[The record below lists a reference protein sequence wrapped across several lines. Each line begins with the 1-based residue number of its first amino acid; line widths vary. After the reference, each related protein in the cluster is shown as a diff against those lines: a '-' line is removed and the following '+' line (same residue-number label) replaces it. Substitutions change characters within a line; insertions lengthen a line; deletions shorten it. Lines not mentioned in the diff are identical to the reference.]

1 MWARQVRKATVTVE
15 EKAVLNCLRA
25 LLPKVHPLDYEKI
38 RYLCTWIVAALA
50 EEVEQEQ
57 DNTIQRNA
65 RQETGTGAGGSV
77 PGSGSGM
84 GLGRGQRESDMKVRS
99 DSFTAKATE
108 EAESCRRYADIV
120 TYLAGLT
127 FPLQATKAISKAVQE
142 KIIATTS
149 TSNTTSTS
157 TSGTISAGVSLS
169 VSTSVNGATY
179 GSNNNCDNS
188 GAINST
194 NNVLTPNSGWESCY
208 IGVPTAY
215 LSRVPFWVR
224 K

>member
-1 MWARQVRKATVTVE
+1 M
-15 EKAVLNCLRA
+15 
-25 LLPKVHPLDYEKI
+25 HPLDYEKI

-57 DNTIQRNA
+57 DNTMQRNA
-65 RQETGTGAGGSV
+65 RQLTGTGAS
-77 PGSGSGM
+77 GSGSGM

-127 FPLQATKAISKAVQE
+127 FPLQATKTISKAVQE

-149 TSNTTSTS
+149 TSNTTSIS

-169 VSTSVNGATY
+169 VSTSVHGATY
-179 GSNNNCDNS
+179 GSNNNCVNG